1 MPNKEERKIGWIL
14 LWLVGISVLIRDA
27 IASGQ
32 IVLVVDAQRTQ
43 EAATAREV
51 IQASG
56 R

>member
-1 MPNKEERKIGWIL
+1 L
-14 LWLVGISVLIRDA
+14 LWLVEISALVHDA

-32 IVLVVDAQRTQ
+32 IVLVVDAQRPQ
-43 EAATAREV
+43 KATTVREL